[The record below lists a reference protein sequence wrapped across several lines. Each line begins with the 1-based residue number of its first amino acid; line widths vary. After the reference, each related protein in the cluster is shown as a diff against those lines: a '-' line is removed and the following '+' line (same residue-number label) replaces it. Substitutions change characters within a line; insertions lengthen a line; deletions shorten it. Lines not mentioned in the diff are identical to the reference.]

1 MEKERKLDQ
10 FLQYTVEIGE
20 IKFQMVDLLFI
31 LCLSVVGL
39 LIRIPLYPITSA
51 DYLGCLLPWTGG
63 DPADR
68 RVLFLKSFDFELHIA
83 LYVSDVPCIICD

>member
-51 DYLGCLLPWTGG
+51 DY
-63 DPADR
+63 PADR
-68 RVLFLKSFDFELHIA
+68 RVLFLKSFDFELHIT

>member
-1 MEKERKLDQ
+1 MSKLQIVIESKNKKKSEVRYKVGHSMEKERKLDQ

-51 DYLGCLLPWTGG
+51 DYLGCLLPWMEDCTWQ
-63 DPADR
+63 
-68 RVLFLKSFDFELHIA
+68 
-83 LYVSDVPCIICD
+83 

>member
-1 MEKERKLDQ
+1 MQIVIELKNKKKSEVRYRVGHSMEKERKLDQ

-39 LIRIPLYPITSA
+39 LIRIPLYPITS
-51 DYLGCLLPWTGG
+51 GRQEG
-63 DPADR
+63 
-68 RVLFLKSFDFELHIA
+68 SF
-83 LYVSDVPCIICD
+83 P

>member
-39 LIRIPLYPITSA
+39 LIRLHLQTIWDVSCR
-51 DYLGCLLPWTGG
+51 GW
-63 DPADR
+63 R
-68 RVLFLKSFDFELHIA
+68 RSGRQEGSF
-83 LYVSDVPCIICD
+83 P